1 MKKSI
6 RITTP
11 QIVPGLLAVVL
22 LACGLAAYL
31 GDTLSNESSFAYVGR
46 HRSGVGQLTAT
57 PVTQTFTVTENS
69 MNALEVMFSNFN
81 ERVETGTLTLTLTDE
96 AGNVL
101 AQQDYPVADL
111 KNNSF
116 ITLTLPT
123 PVANSAGKLYTL
135 SATSDCTEG
144 KGVTLR
150 MGPLNEGAPGGTL
163 TLQDGSTDTE
173 NCLNMR
179 TLHSQVVYGWQ
190 SCYVLVA
197 LALCCLACVP
207 LAGKEKAHA

>member
-1 MKKSI
+1 M
-6 RITTP
+6 
-11 QIVPGLLAVVL
+11 
-22 LACGLAAYL
+22 
-31 GDTLSNESSFAYVGR
+31 
-46 HRSGVGQLTAT
+46 GQLTAT

-69 MNALEVMFSNFN
+69 MKALEVMFSNFN

-111 KNNSF
+111 KNNAF

-197 LALCCLACVP
+197 LAVCCLACVP